1 MTNTKEIIAEY
12 LINNSNASAQE
23 IADNCHVSKSTA
35 YKYLRDLNAETP
47 AEKGDSDTVT
57 TTKVKTYT
65 TKTQRGYSQ
74 KQMQFVYSH
83 CKNHDLYIAKPVLE
97 KMYSWADKFNF
108 IEPDP
113 VAEDLRNAACKLVK
127 CVSMGKYDIAQ
138 SKARYIESVLKNK
151 AA

>member
-12 LINNSNASAQE
+12 LNNNSNASAQE

-47 AEKGDSDTVT
+47 AEKGDSDTGT

-108 IEPDP
+108 IEPD
-113 VAEDLRNAACKLVK
+113 
-127 CVSMGKYDIAQ
+127 Q
-138 SKARYIESVLKNK
+138 
-151 AA
+151 